1 MFGLFYLGRH
11 NFKKKKKLFNRQIKD
26 FRASKSESIS
36 LQTFIIN
43 A

>member
-11 NFKKKKKLFNRQIKD
+11 SFKKMLFNRQIKD

>member
-11 NFKKKKKLFNRQIKD
+11 SFKKKKLFNRQIKD